1 MKAWCLGGRFGK
13 EDAAV
18 TVELETLFLFNSS
31 QSAWLKVSEVEERGG
46 RRGRNG
52 GREELVSRARFSH
65 ESLPGE
71 AK

>member
-1 MKAWCLGGRFGK
+1 M
-13 EDAAV
+13 

-31 QSAWLKVSEVEERGG
+31 PSAWLKVSEVEERGG